1 MIGYL
6 DDILIYSDSLD
17 EHKDHVRDMLQQ
29 LRDAGLYANPRKC
42 MFHTD
47 TVEYL
52 GFILSPEGLHMDPVK
67 VSMIQSWL
75 EPHNIHKV
83 QSFLGFA
90 NFYQRFISHYAE
102 LTQPLTILCRKNTPW
117 HFGETESAAFR
128 HLKTAFHSAPVLYH
142 WAPDLPMTV
151 ETDASDYAIAGI
163 LSITTLDLEI
173 RLIAF
178 HSQSLH
184 DAERNYD
191 THDKELLAVFD
202 CYKAW
207 RHYLEGSGHPIDTVT
222 DHKNLEYF
230 TSTKKLTCRQ
240 ARWSE
245 YLSQFN
251 LRIRF
256 HPGRLG
262 TKPDALT
269 RCSDIHP
276 GSGPDTTP
284 TNVHPLFTPWQLE
297 TPTSHASTLD
307 HPLGGLSETLDQFRI
322 WTEVAQHL
330 SSNTFALMVKRR
342 LRDQH
347 SLPGW
352 EWKEECL
359 WYKGRIYVPK
369 PLHLQLIRNH
379 HDHPMAGHFGHCKTI
394 DLIHQSCHWL
404 GLTQMVKQ
412 YI

>member
-17 EHKDHVRDMLQQ
+17 EHKDHVQDMLRR
-29 LRDAGLYANPRKC
+29 LWDAGLYANPRKC
-42 MFHTD
+42 TFHTD

-52 GFILSPEGLHMDPVK
+52 GFILSPEGLCMDPAK
-67 VSMIQSWL
+67 VSMIQSW
-75 EPHNIHKV
+75 PQPRNIHEV

-102 LTQPLTILCRKNTPW
+102 LTQPLTILCQKNTPW

-128 HLKTAFHSAPVLYH
+128 HLKTAFRSAPVLYH
-142 WAPDLPMTV
+142 WAPDLPMMV
-151 ETDASDYAIAGI
+151 ETNASDYAIVGI
-163 LSITTLDLEI
+163 LSVTTLDLEI
-173 RLIAF
+173 RPIAF
-178 HSQSLH
+178 HSRSLH
-184 DAERNYD
+184 DAEKDYN

-207 RHYLEGSGHPIDTVT
+207 QHYLEGSGNLIDMVT

-251 LRIRF
+251 LQICF

-269 RCSDIHP
+269 HRSDAHP

-284 TNVHPLFTPWQLE
+284 TNVCPLFTPRQLE
-297 TPTSHASTLD
+297 TPTSHASVLD
-307 HPLGGLSETLDQFRI
+307 HPPGGLSETLDQFRI
-322 WTEVAQHL
+322 WTEVTQHL
-330 SSNTFALMVKRR
+330 SSDTFALTVKRR

-352 EWKEECL
+352 EWKEEHL
-359 WYKGRIYVPK
+359 WYEGCIYVPE
-369 PLHLQLIRNH
+369 PLRL
-379 HDHPMAGHFGHCKTI
+379 
-394 DLIHQSCHWL
+394 
-404 GLTQMVKQ
+404 
-412 YI
+412 